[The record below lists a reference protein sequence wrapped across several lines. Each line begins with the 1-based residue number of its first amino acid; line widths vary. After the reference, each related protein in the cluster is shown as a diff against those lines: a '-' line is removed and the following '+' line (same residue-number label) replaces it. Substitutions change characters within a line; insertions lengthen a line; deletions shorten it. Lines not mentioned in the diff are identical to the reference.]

1 MGVVHLAGLR
11 RIRARSEVS
20 LPIKACSFGLAPLGL
35 NGNLVAREGFLLD
48 KDCGVR
54 NKVVERL

>member
-1 MGVVHLAGLR
+1 VGVVHLAGLR
-11 RIRARSEVS
+11 RIGARSEVS
-20 LPIKACSFGLAPLGL
+20 LD
-35 NGNLVAREGFLLD
+35 GNLVAREGFVLD